1 LNILELIDMNTG
13 LRKLTAVQKRHLECL
28 AEGPI
33 AYNPGER
40 LWKAGAPVDKAFL
53 VIAGTASFVVR
64 RRNSFRGPG
73 NAGMLG
79 NFDGG
84 LSSLKGG
91 LDGSDGALDEWG
103 DSEKRVDS
111 DSDTED
117 VSFEFD
123 YFFGG
128 SRKGNGGITSM
139 PEGDDF
145 DKLSKTLMRRAET
158 LGKDDNVSICDS
170 HDEYSQSSDGQLS
183 TELDDDRD
191 RRQSMTRRR
200 SSRARLMNKAL
211 VRLYDRRAFT
221 GGLVFSKGHF
231 LGDVSKM
238 VADLLAKNGDSSVNV
253 DVGGNGEESLPSYG
267 FGERKASKSKES
279 GDLSSMVIHEKD
291 EEEHITHTSTLT
303 AGQEG
308 CVVLMFPRKIFTEF
322 LDAHPGLLLSLLGTQ
337 VIV

>member
-1 LNILELIDMNTG
+1 MFLNF
-13 LRKLTAVQKRHLECL
+13 Q
-28 AEGPI
+28 
-33 AYNPGER
+33 
-40 LWKAGAPVDKAFL
+40 
-53 VIAGTASFVVR
+53 
-64 RRNSFRGPG
+64 
-73 NAGMLG
+73 
-79 NFDGG
+79 
-84 LSSLKGG
+84 
-91 LDGSDGALDEWG
+91 G

-128 SRKGNGGITSM
+128 SRKSKGGITSM

-279 GDLSSMVIHEKD
+279 EDLSSMVIHEKD

-303 AGQEG
+303 AEQEG
-308 CVVLMFPRKIFTEF
+308 CVVLMFPREILTEF